1 MSILG
6 GACIQKASLED
17 ATDKILQIVKD
28 SNEFSEKLENQAGR
42 QEGSQSDIFSVDET
56 NSK

>member
-42 QEGSQSDIFSVDET
+42 QSVRYLFCGW
-56 NSK
+56 N

>member
-1 MSILG
+1 MLILG
-6 GACIQKASLED
+6 GACIQKASLEG

-42 QEGSQSDIFSVDET
+42 QSVRYLFCG
-56 NSK
+56 